1 MKYFLLLFVLA
12 LAGCGDVNITTT
24 SSGGDSGE
32 PVVVEPEVVIV
43 EN

>member
-24 SSGGDSGE
+24 SSDGDSV
-32 PVVVEPEVVIV
+32 PPEVVVIQS
-43 EN
+43 ESTE